1 VATRT
6 SSPRLANGGLPGQFE
21 RYFVGEKAR
30 VIVEPLQSNFDRE
43 PVVFARSQRICDAL
57 SFDLRAQEPARQDS
71 VVARMGGRRDHGHF
85 VDRLL
90 RGGVKF
96 MGGLKATEDFF
107 RLFLIV
113 GFQNLWT
120 LA

>member
-1 VATRT
+1 
-6 SSPRLANGGLPGQFE
+6 
-21 RYFVGEKAR
+21 
-30 VIVEPLQSNFDRE
+30 
-43 PVVFARSQRICDAL
+43 
-57 SFDLRAQEPARQDS
+57 
-71 VVARMGGRRDHGHF
+71 MGGRRDHGHF